1 MLQLI
6 PGFLWIGLVVLLAF
20 AFQRSQHW
28 KPFAFSAWVLAFVAT
43 ALFYPYVFQQW
54 RGAPASRYIPL
65 LIQVIMFGMGTTLS
79 WQDFSRV
86 LLRPKAVMLG
96 MAMQF
101 TIMPLL
107 GWTLAAAFQ
116 FPAEIAAGVI
126 LIGSCP
132 GGVASNVIA
141 YLSRGDVALSVTM
154 TACSTLMAPLMTP
167 LLMSLLAGATIEI
180 RFFDMM
186 WQILQIVI
194 FPTVLGLIANYLL
207 QRFRLSGP
215 WLERSLSAIA
225 MLAICVVIGII
236 VAQSRNELLTVGPLI
251 LVCAMLHNAFGYLLG
266 YWGARSC
273 GLSESECRTLSI
285 EVGMQNGGMGT
296 ALAINVL
303 KSPQAAF
310 APAIFGPWMSIAGSV
325 LASYWRRRPCHATD
339 SGGQPD
345 VNVINKSPDST

>member
-6 PGFLWIGLVVLLAF
+6 PGFVWIGMVAVLAL

-28 KPFAFSAWVLAFVAT
+28 KPFSFSAWVLAFVIA
-43 ALFYPYVFQQW
+43 ALFYPHWFQQW

-65 LIQVIMFGMGTTLS
+65 LIQIIMFGMGTTLS

-86 LLRPKAVMLG
+86 LLRPKAVVLG

-107 GWTLAAAFQ
+107 GLTLATAFQ
-116 FPAEIAAGVI
+116 FPTEIATGVI

-167 LLMSLLAGATIEI
+167 IMMSLLAGATIEI
-180 RFFDMM
+180 HFFDMM

-194 FPTVLGLIANYLL
+194 FPTVLGLLANYLL
-207 QRFRLSGP
+207 RRFQLSGP
-215 WLERSLSAIA
+215 WLERSLSVVA
-225 MLAICVVIGII
+225 MLAICVVISII

-251 LVCAMLHNAFGYLLG
+251 LVCAMLHNGLGFLIG
-266 YWGARSC
+266 YWGATSC
-273 GLSESECRTLSI
+273 GLTESECRTISI

-310 APAIFGPWMSIAGSV
+310 APAIFGSWMSIAGSV
-325 LASYWRRRPCHATD
+325 LASCWRRRPCVASD
-339 SGGQPD
+339 IGDQPD
-345 VNVINKSPDST
+345 VKVINKSPDST